1 MEGSRPWLNAQPS
14 DLPLAITF
22 LFVPQLVLSILSTLN
37 LRSKNSLNILT
48 RHPSLILL
56 PVVTFFT
63 FAKVQVGCSANES
76 RVRFSK
82 RFSWYNIGVSVVGY
96 VSWAVWFYFRFEFG
110 KNEGWRRSFY
120 EVYLAFSLYPLV
132 LSIILT
138 ALFLHLD
145 SICCSECARVP
156 AEEISVYDPS
166 TDRRF
171 IMDQETGKIIPVPE
185 EDVET
190 GNNPSNH
197 RAEVQETDIDT
208 ASIVHDVR
216 DENMKKVSDEDLQK
230 TETTSDNAEAETPQE
245 DAEDTEQMSVCDP
258 STDRRLVL
266 MENGELKNED
276 DLKKDLMVEDII
288 EDVVSDIMIYENV
301 KEIVRD

>member
-1 MEGSRPWLNAQPS
+1 MGSDRKDSSPS

-37 LRSKNSLNILT
+37 LRSKNSLHIIT
-48 RHPSLILL
+48 RHPSVILL

-63 FAKVQVGCSANES
+63 FAKVKVGCGANES

-82 RFSWYNIGVSVVGY
+82 RFSWSNIGVSVVGY
-96 VSWAVWFYFRFEFG
+96 VSWAVWFYYRFEFYKG
-110 KNEGWRRSFY
+110 RRDFY
-120 EVYLAFSLYPLV
+120 EVYLPISLSPLV

-208 ASIVHDVR
+208 ASVEQDVG

-230 TETTSDNAEAETPQE
+230 TETISEDVEEETHQE
-245 DAEDTEQMSVCDP
+245 DAEDTEMTGLI
-258 STDRRLVL
+258 STEDEKVL
-266 MENGELKNED
+266 PE
-276 DLKKDLMVEDII
+276 
-288 EDVVSDIMIYENV
+288 SP
-301 KEIVRD
+301 